1 MRKLIILAF
10 VITVASAASAGLLDG
25 LVGGLLRGLAETGGD
40 AVEESIK
47 NSMEKESNDI
57 DSSYYQKKE
66 EKKDQPMTI
75 DVWLEMAAKEHFTFK
90 YTREK
95 EDADGAEF
103 YSAEF
108 RLPNGRSQR
117 VMIFSS
123 VSYSYDEMVKIY
135 HKTVKHV
142 VRSIVYSGARL
153 SDEQISKVKKAHR
166 KVINDVED
174 FDHFSCC
181 HVTTA
186 SGKSIVYVE
195 RVLGY
200 DNDICNDHGYWEK
213 RVAKEL
219 QMEKIKKTAVYA
231 DEIEREFTGKD
242 LAGGVYEEG
251 MLPDGRPDLGAID
264 AASGNM
270 GIGMASGET
279 KTLTLPG
286 GATMEMIYVA
296 PGSFVMGSPASEE
309 GRFDNETQ
317 HRVTLTKG
325 YWLGKYEVT
334 QRQWQSVMGSNPS
347 NFKGDNLP
355 VENVSWDDCQM
366 FIARVNNQLN
376 CGARLPTEA
385 EWEYACRAGM
395 TMAYFW
401 GSSLNGDR
409 ANCNGNYPCG
419 TTVKGPYRERT
430 MPVGSYAANAWG
442 FCDMHGNVCE
452 WCEDLYEAYGS
463 TRVLRGG
470 GWNDDS
476 RYCAAGYPGCG
487 YPPYNRDHLGFRLA
501 ASQDVN
507 R

>member
-47 NSMEKESNDI
+47 NRDRTERNDSDSRYRSEVES
-57 DSSYYQKKE
+57 
-66 EKKDQPMTI
+66 
-75 DVWLEMAAKEHFTFK
+75 
-90 YTREK
+90 
-95 EDADGAEF
+95 
-103 YSAEF
+103 SANK
-108 RLPNGRSQR
+108 PNEPKGDFG
-117 VMIFSS
+117 VGM
-123 VSYSYDEMVKIY
+123 
-135 HKTVKHV
+135 KT
-142 VRSIVYSGARL
+142 
-153 SDEQISKVKKAHR
+153 
-166 KVINDVED
+166 
-174 FDHFSCC
+174 
-181 HVTTA
+181 
-186 SGKSIVYVE
+186 
-195 RVLGY
+195 
-200 DNDICNDHGYWEK
+200 
-213 RVAKEL
+213 
-219 QMEKIKKTAVYA
+219 
-231 DEIEREFTGKD
+231 
-242 LAGGVYEEG
+242 
-251 MLPDGRPDLGAID
+251 
-264 AASGNM
+264 
-270 GIGMASGET
+270 GET

-286 GATMEMIYVA
+286 GVTMEMIYVA
-296 PGSFVMGSPASEE
+296 PGSFMMGSPASEE
-309 GRFDNETQ
+309 GRFDDETQ

-355 VENVSWDDCQM
+355 VEKVSWDDCQM

-442 FCDMHGNVCE
+442 FCDMHGNVGE
-452 WCEDLYEAYGS
+452 WCNDWYEAYPAGS
-463 TRVLRGG
+463 VTDPMGPASGDSRVLRGG
-470 GWNDDS
+470 GWNDDACLCRS
-476 RYCAAGYPGCG
+476 ADRFRFRPGG
-487 YPPYNRDHLGFRLA
+487 RVRFLGFRLCCSA
-501 ASQDVN
+501 GP
-507 R
+507 RE